1 MSAYQAAQLRNL
13 NDKQLLMNQSASGIG
28 DIQGDDTINNGFRII
43 DSSNNIVRSFLPGNN
58 IQARV
63 VDNKQI
69 VVDAMLKLTTRSKI
83 LNIQTTD
90 KTTMI
95 ESYIANINDIT
106 KGSKYIMVQKKDSSI
121 IFDASN
127 LSSALESMKLNINK
141 IIPIVGARISFDKL
155 NILSQW
161 GQISLDC
168 KSIQKQAVGTYTI
181 AFSKEL
187 PHNNYGVLVSLQSSD
202 AGFILYNNTTTK
214 GITITTYNA
223 RGKLSSLDGDMTIE
237 IKC

>member
-1 MSAYQAAQLRNL
+1 
-13 NDKQLLMNQSASGIG
+13 
-28 DIQGDDTINNGFRII
+28 
-43 DSSNNIVRSFLPGNN
+43 
-58 IQARV
+58 
-63 VDNKQI
+63 
-69 VVDAMLKLTTRSKI
+69 
-83 LNIQTTD
+83 
-90 KTTMI
+90 
-95 ESYIANINDIT
+95 
-106 KGSKYIMVQKKDSSI
+106 
-121 IFDASN
+121 
-127 LSSALESMKLNINK
+127 MKLNINK

-155 NILSQW
+155 NILSPW

-187 PHNNYGVLVSLQSSD
+187 PYNNYGVLVSLQSSD
-202 AGFILYNNTTTK
+202 AGFIVYNNTTTK